1 MNIIVTGLLAAEV
14 STTSAEV
21 AEPSSLNLLLWIAFP
36 YVAIATIIVGLV
48 WRYRYDKFGWTTR
61 SSQSYENKIMH
72 VASPL
77 FHYGIIAVFFGHILG
92 LMIPETWTEAIGLDE
107 HTYHMLTLPL
117 SLIAGAATLIGL
129 IMLIFRRRTT
139 AQVFQ
144 RTTKNDKVMYVF
156 LGAAI
161 LLGVFTSWAA
171 SGIFDDGHNYRE
183 DVAVWFRSIL
193 IFQPQPEAMA
203 SAPAYFQI
211 HAVAG
216 MLLFCIWP
224 FTRLVHVF
232 SVPLQYLMRP
242 YVVYRKKSPHRSG
255 NRTTRRGWEPTRTD

>member
-1 MNIIVTGLLAAEV
+1 MNIIATGLLAAEV
-14 STTSAEV
+14 TPIAAE
-21 AEPSSLNLLLWIAFP
+21 AGGPTSLNMLLWIALP
-36 YVAIATIIVGLV
+36 YVTITTLIVGLV

-61 SSQSYENKIMH
+61 SSQSYEDKIMH

-77 FHYGIIAVFFGHILG
+77 FHYGIIAVFFGHVLG
-92 LMIPETWTEAIGLDE
+92 LMIPEAWTEAIGLNE
-107 HTYHMLTLPL
+107 STYHMLTLPL

-129 IMLIFRRRTT
+129 VLLVVRRRKTR
-139 AQVFQ
+139 QVFQ
-144 RTTKNDKVMYVF
+144 RTTNNDKVMYIF
-156 LGAAI
+156 LAGAI

-183 DVAVWFRSIL
+183 DVSVWFRSVL
-193 IFQPQPEAMA
+193 IFQPQPLAMA
-203 SAPAYFQI
+203 SAPFYFQL

-232 SVPLQYLMRP
+232 SVPLQYITRP
-242 YVVYRKKSPHRSG
+242 YVVYRRRSPHRSG
-255 NRTTRRGWEPTRTD
+255 SRATRRGWEPTRID